1 MAFIGFKKQSKQSSK
16 RGHARHSAMNPVY
29 SAPSAKEWEKQ
40 RKKNLKR
47 LQQEK
52 VVNKKRAGETE
63 ENGESLYQKLQ
74 SVFRAFLIF
83 GFCVIAVFISY
94 QTILIS
100 TDVFKQEIHAVD
112 VNGSFNYVDKKQVIK
127 AVNQAVSNGNIDY
140 NLQLLHDSLMANPW
154 VKSVS
159 IRRRINHRLV
169 IDIQEHKPIAFLN
182 ESSLIAA
189 DTTVFKPSEMPD
201 QLLMP
206 TLYSDQH
213 IEAVELY
220 QQLSKLLPQELLPI
234 RSLNT
239 LTDSF
244 FTVNAVNGL
253 ELKFEK
259 NDWPAQLK
267 RFNTIYHKN
276 LYAKANDVKA
286 VDLRYQNG
294 AAVSFKTEEMVQLD

>member
-1 MAFIGFKKQSKQSSK
+1 MMAFIGFKKQSKQSSK
-16 RGHARHSAMNPVY
+16 KPHAPHSAMNPVY

-52 VVNKKRAGETE
+52 VVNKKRAGET
-63 ENGESLYQKLQ
+63 GESFFQQLQ

-83 GFCVIAVFISY
+83 GFCLIAVFIGY

-112 VNGSFNYVDKKQVIK
+112 VNGSFNYVDKKLVIK

-169 IDIQEHKPIAFLN
+169 IDIQEYKPIAFLN
-182 ESSLIAA
+182 DSSLIAA
-189 DTTVFKPSEMPD
+189 DTTVFKPSEMPN

-220 QQLSKLLPQELLPI
+220 QQLSELLPQELLPI

-239 LTDSF
+239 LTESF

-259 NDWPAQLK
+259 HDWPAQLK

-276 LYAKANDVKA
+276 LYAKANDVKT

-294 AAVSFKTEEMVQLD
+294 AAVSFKTEDIVQLD